1 MIGSDELVRR
11 FIASPGERPLLGT
24 LKNLFYGIV
33 IGLFLTLINHWFD
46 VTRLEDVFGYL
57 FVGCGLSF
65 FGWGAERLWYS
76 TVATMI
82 KHPFAWYAYITRLPF
97 WYIAGGI
104 GYTFC
109 LLIAKK
115 SGLLSVNEIPIK
127 LYFMFGGKVEVF
139 IQLVFQIRVHQFL
152 KKINSE
158 NYSLTN
164 QIR

>member
-1 MIGSDELVRR
+1 MIGGDELVLL
-11 FIASPGERPLLGT
+11 FLANPGERPLLGT
-24 LKNLFYGIV
+24 LKNLLYGIA
-33 IGLFLTLINHWFD
+33 IGLILTLINHWLG
-46 VTRLEDVFGYL
+46 VSRLDDVFGYL
-57 FVGCGLSF
+57 FVGWGLSF

-115 SGLLSVNEIPIK
+115 VDLLSVNEIPIK
-127 LYFMFGGKVEVF
+127 LYFMFGGKMEVL
-139 IQLVFQIRVHQFL
+139 IQVVFQIRVHHFL
-152 KKINSE
+152 KKISSE
-158 NYSLTN
+158 NYIFKN
-164 QIR
+164 QTR